1 MAWSISRQLFYWGVG
16 IAIFLL
22 IVWQLGDVLLP
33 FVVGMTLAY
42 LLDPIANRLQSWG
55 LSRML
60 ATAIIS
66 ILSLSIVVI
75 IIVVAL
81 PYIVGQLLD
90 LVSHLPE
97 MAKALQKTINSLVAK
112 YAPSLINEN
121 FQLST
126 ALENFGHAAGSV
138 GKSIVESAFSIG
150 IGAFHLAV
158 FILVVPVVMIYM
170 LADWGVAIGKINSW
184 LPRDHADVIRQLMGE
199 INRALSGFIR
209 GQLTVCA
216 IIGITYAIAL
226 ELIGLD
232 YGVIIGLLAGL
243 LSFIPLVGPICGGV
257 LAIGVALFQFW
268 SEPVWIIAVTAVFV
282 LGQVIE
288 GHILTPKLV
297 GKSVGL
303 HPVWLLLALS
313 AFGSLFGFVGMLLS
327 VPLAAIVGVLSRFM
341 ISQYL
346 LSPLYKGHGDGN
358 SD

>member
-1 MAWSISRQLFYWGVG
+1 MARSIDRQLFYWGMG

-22 IVWQLGDVLLP
+22 VVWQLSNALLP

-42 LLDPIANRLQSWG
+42 LLDPIADRLQGWG
-55 LSRML
+55 LSRIL

-66 ILSLSIVVI
+66 ILSLSIVAL

-81 PYIVGQLLD
+81 PYIVGQLLN
-90 LVSHLPE
+90 LASHLPE
-97 MAKALQKTINSLVAK
+97 MATALQKTTNSLIAQ

-126 ALENFGHAAGSV
+126 VLENFGHAAGSV
-138 GKSIVESAFSIG
+138 GKSVVERAFSIG
-150 IGAFHLAV
+150 IGSFHLAV

-170 LADWGVAIGKINSW
+170 LADWDVAIGKMNSW
-184 LPRDHADVIRQLMGE
+184 LPSDHADVMRQLIRE
-199 INRALSGFIR
+199 IDQTLSGFIR

-216 IIGITYAIAL
+216 IIGAAYAITL
-226 ELIGLD
+226 KLIGLD

-243 LSFIPLVGPICGGV
+243 LSFIPLVGPICGGG

-268 SEPVWIIAVTAVFV
+268 SEPVWIIAVAAVFI

-288 GHILTPKLV
+288 GYILTPKLV
-297 GKSVGL
+297 GQSVRL

-313 AFGSLFGFVGMLLS
+313 TFGNLFGFVGMLLS
-327 VPLAAIVGVLSRFM
+327 VPLAAIVGVLSRFA

-346 LSPLYKGHGDGN
+346 LSPLYRGHGDGN